1 MDINFSELKKEA
13 AAASEDVFQR
23 AQKAYEE
30 MDLGLGG
37 DAGNVSGGAQDDNAH
52 TEHYFANEQ
61 KKLDFGDPQEF
72 VQRMSAGAKEAQEL
86 LEAKFAKKAD
96 DFDDFLSDA
105 GKDVK
110 QSIGGLTTDF
120 MNAERGLFGGSNTAP
135 LAPFSEAAAVSPPVE
150 APAPAPAPEKAAAPA
165 PATATAPIEEDLLG
179 SFSDKPSAPLQ
190 AFQPTSNFYDDD
202 DDDFSGKPLAPT
214 PAAAAPA
221 PVSAPAAAAAPFTA
235 NKDSDTESPSVSYT
249 PSPAKK
255 PVVDA
260 LKEQDNE
267 KFISS
272 EDLLSDF
279 RDERTATPPAVPAT
293 VPAATPAA
301 PKPVPVPVAA
311 PVSAASLV
319 TDLDDDDDFKP
330 SVQAA
335 PKAEPKP
342 EPPKV
347 KEEPPKPNVAPPPVP
362 AAASSQSQS
371 QSQPKIVSVEE
382 IFYKYGLV
390 ESLIYWRDVKKS
402 GIVFGAGLITLL
414 AISSFS
420 VISVF
425 AYLSLLTLFGTV
437 AFRIYKSVTQAVQ
450 KTNDGHPFKEYLDLD
465 LTLSQEKVQNIA
477 GVAVAHING
486 FVAELRRLFLVEDL
500 IDSIKF
506 GVILWVFTYI
516 GAWFNG
522 MTLVLLA
529 FVSLFTLPKV
539 YENNK
544 QSIDTYLDL
553 VRSKLTEITDKIRVA
568 IPIGKNKPV
577 AAESDKDK

>member
-120 MNAERGLFGGSNTAP
+120 MNAERGLFGGSTTAP
-135 LAPFSEAAAVSPPVE
+135 LAPFSECAAVAPPV
-150 APAPAPAPEKAAAPA
+150 AASAPAPAPEKAAAPA
-165 PATATAPIEEDLLG
+165 PATAPVEEDLLG

-202 DDDFSGKPLAPT
+202 DDDFSGKPPAPAA
-214 PAAAAPA
+214 AAAAPA
-221 PVSAPAAAAAPFTA
+221 PTVPAPAAATASFTA

-279 RDERTATPPAVPAT
+279 KDERTATPPAVAP
-293 VPAATPAA
+293 VPVAAPA
-301 PKPVPVPVAA
+301 PKPVPIPVAA

-330 SVQAA
+330 TVQAA

-342 EPPKV
+342 EPPRA
-347 KEEPPKPNVAPPPVP
+347 KEEPPKPKVAPPPVP
-362 AAASSQSQS
+362 VASSPSQP
-371 QSQPKIVSVEE
+371 QPKIVSVEE
-382 IFYKYGLV
+382 IFYKYGL
-390 ESLIYWRDVKKS
+390 
-402 GIVFGAGLITLL
+402 GML
-414 AISSFS
+414 AS
-420 VISVF
+420 
-425 AYLSLLTLFGTV
+425 AL
-437 AFRIYKSVTQAVQ
+437 
-450 KTNDGHPFKEYLDLD
+450 
-465 LTLSQEKVQNIA
+465 
-477 GVAVAHING
+477 
-486 FVAELRRLFLVEDL
+486 
-500 IDSIKF
+500 
-506 GVILWVFTYI
+506 
-516 GAWFNG
+516 
-522 MTLVLLA
+522 
-529 FVSLFTLPKV
+529 
-539 YENNK
+539 
-544 QSIDTYLDL
+544 
-553 VRSKLTEITDKIRVA
+553 
-568 IPIGKNKPV
+568 
-577 AAESDKDK
+577 